1 MSSYFSMKTN
11 KRKVKKR
18 LQRMTKFSRR
28 FDVVNGKF
36 FSIFLG
42 VFAGIFKVTH
52 LAQVIN
58 FCEMAQGSIDQPKVD
73 KNNRESTFFFVFVFF
88 QHSSKTSFYCPFINT
103 TAKTKSLLSFLLRNL
118 CFSNGLFT
126 HALAKGA
133 DRITIA
139 KQISK

>member
-18 LQRMTKFSRR
+18 LQRMRKFSRR
-28 FDVVNGKF
+28 FDLVNGKY

-42 VFAGIFKVTH
+42 VFVRIVKVTH
-52 LAQVIN
+52 LAPVIN

-73 KNNRESTFFFVFVFF
+73 KNNRESTFFFFF
-88 QHSSKTSFYCPFINT
+88 FFFKKSSKKSFYCPFINT
-103 TAKTKSLLSFLLRNL
+103 TAKTKSLFSFLLRNL

-126 HALAKGA
+126 HALAKGV